1 MMFDVFK
8 YEIAS
13 FLSTRSEESL
23 FWPIVLKTK
32 KDKVSNFLAITD
44 TLTPSKKCKVF
55 DFFKSML
62 MYAKV
67 ACFLSKRSENTFFWP
82 ILVKKKK
89 GQNFHFLT
97 KNHEL
102 TRALSKMQNFRL
114 F

>member
-1 MMFDVFK
+1 MVRRK
-8 YEIAS
+8 
-13 FLSTRSEESL
+13 SL
-23 FWPIVLKTK
+23 LAYCAKNEKRQGFQ
-32 KDKVSNFLAITD
+32 FLANTD
-44 TLTPSKKCKVF
+44 TLTPLKKCKVF

-67 ACFLSKRSENTFFWP
+67 ACFLSKRSENTVFWP